1 MRIKFVQKIIDKI
14 RGKRER
20 CIFVGKFKTFK
31 EAKAKCKG
39 YSAQNIL
46 DKTLESV
53 LKVKNGEAVFERD
66 SAIFDTIQY
75 SHQMLSALF
84 KAGIENNN
92 QLNVLDFGGSLGS
105 HYFQNK
111 EFLKPI
117 KINNWTVVEQPH
129 YVKVGNAQIADD
141 ILNFKNSIDEV
152 DNANILIIASVLQY
166 LPNPYEFAEKFANSG
181 IKYILIDRTPF
192 ALKGETI
199 SIQVVPKCLYKAQY
213 PAWFLDENKIK
224 EIFNK
229 NYELVYEYELPEY
242 NNFSKIPQHHMCYL
256 FKKREDIE

>member
-1 MRIKFVQKIIDKI
+1 MRIKIIQKIIDKI
-14 RGKRER
+14 RGKRDR
-20 CIFVGKFKTFK
+20 CIFVGNFKTFE
-31 EAKAKCKG
+31 EASSKCKG

-46 DKTLESV
+46 DKTLDAV

-66 SAIFDTIQY
+66 SAIFDTVQY
-75 SHQMLSALF
+75 SFQMLSALF

-111 EFLKPI
+111 DFLKPI

-129 YVKVGNAQIADD
+129 YVKVGNEQIADG

-152 DNANILIIASVLQY
+152 QDADILILSSVLQY
-166 LPNPYEFAEKFANSG
+166 LPNPYEFAEKFANTG

-192 ALKGETI
+192 ALKEEKLTI
-199 SIQVVPKCLYKAQY
+199 QIVPKCLYKAEY

-224 EIFNK
+224 EIFSK
-229 NYELVYEYELPEY
+229 KYEIMYEYELPEY
-242 NNFSKIPQHHMCYL
+242 NYSSKIPQHHMCWL
-256 FKKREDIE
+256 FKKKED